1 MFTGIIEE
9 VGSIARIDQDGD
21 NRRIVI
27 EARNVTRE
35 LRSGDSC
42 AVSGVCLTAL
52 DITPTSFAAISHR
65 KPGSAPLSR
74 AFIPAPCQS

>member
-27 EARNVTRE
+27 EART
-35 LRSGDSC
+35 
-42 AVSGVCLTAL
+42 
-52 DITPTSFAAISHR
+52 
-65 KPGSAPLSR
+65 
-74 AFIPAPCQS
+74 